1 MHANG
6 DAVLVSCVHVWRS
19 SWRRPNAEAS
29 RKVRMVARTVE
40 GRAGV
45 CGLLLVVCWQSN
57 LPSKPRSVRGLLE
70 KPCPM
75 QLVSLDYVGPLQWHG
90 SSRSY
95 LVVID
100 HSTRFVVGVA
110 CSRMDAESTV
120 QLFRERL
127 VSVFQTP
134 HASNW
139 WCFLPVLHSSYCS
152 RRGVWNTLTNRS
164 RNNCTVDSASIRLQA
179 TPTTNRVLWSM
190 TTRYDRLL
198 PCH

>member
-1 MHANG
+1 MVVRQGWKTCRLGPNHIRVPHLSKFNTARGACTLTAMLYWFHASMYG
-6 DAVLVSCVHVWRS
+6 GHLGVGRTQRRVGKFVWWPGLSKDVQAYVGSCWLCAG
-19 SWRRPNAEAS
+19 N
-29 RKVRMVARTVE
+29 RT
-40 GRAGV
+40 
-45 CGLLLVVCWQSN
+45 
-57 LPSKPRSVRGLLE
+57 PSKPRSVRGLLE

-134 HASNW
+134 
-139 WCFLPVLHSSYCS
+139 
-152 RRGVWNTLTNRS
+152 RRE
-164 RNNCTVDSASIRLQA
+164 Q
-179 TPTTNRVLWSM
+179 
-190 TTRYDRLL
+190 YDE
-198 PCH
+198 